1 MVHKE
6 GQDTRHTTLVL
17 ILVIRL
23 RLRSTAISTLFRL
36 RCMGP
41 TSRIWSCAPL
51 HVSIWLYH
59 RRHAPQIQA
68 KLTMS
73 SWRSPRSEPR
83 RFAVIDQGPPRLIG
97 NQHSQRATTARFQW
111 PRATGSPSNR
121 PLSIQGCRRTEAA
134 TSVASR
140 LVRVRSFSK
149 DRLDRE
155 KAHGKRVFYRR
166 GARSALTSRVVR
178 IRRAG
183 SSPVRQPAGD
193 KRIYHQLLGSGRR
206 CSTIEEVSTAAWP
219 GYPCEGLGD
228 LGCSEAPSSGLSSP

>member
-6 GQDTRHTTLVL
+6 GPDTRYTTPVL

-23 RLRSTAISTLFRL
+23 RLRSIAISRLFRL

-206 CSTIEEVSTAAWP
+206 CSTIEKASPAAESGQP
-219 GYPCEGLGD
+219 YDGPVD
-228 LGCSEAPSSGLSSP
+228 LLTRGAPPSGLSSP

>member
-6 GQDTRHTTLVL
+6 GPDTRYTYQVL
-17 ILVIRL
+17 NMVIRL
-23 RLRSTAISTLFRL
+23 RLRSIAISRLFRL

-140 LVRVRSFSK
+140 LIRVRSFCK

-183 SSPVRQPAGD
+183 CSRDRRLAGD
-193 KRIYHQLLGSGRR
+193 SGIDHQLLGSGRR
-206 CSTIEEVSTAAWP
+206 RFTIHKVWPAAEK
-219 GYPCEGLGD
+219 GYPYDGPVD
-228 LGCSEAPSSGLSSP
+228 LGCSQAPSRGLSSP

>member
-1 MVHKE
+1 MRPTRGGLPPFSRLPGTLVRLPVEIRSKTALILCPLPGVAYKE
-6 GQDTRHTTLVL
+6 GTV
-17 ILVIRL
+17 V
-23 RLRSTAISTLFRL
+23 
-36 RCMGP
+36 
-41 TSRIWSCAPL
+41 

-140 LVRVRSFSK
+140 LIRVRSFSQ

-155 KAHGKRVFYRR
+155 K
-166 GARSALTSRVVR
+166 LT
-178 IRRAG
+178 
-183 SSPVRQPAGD
+183 
-193 KRIYHQLLGSGRR
+193 GREGF
-206 CSTIEEVSTAAWP
+206 IGEELVP
-219 GYPCEGLGD
+219 L
-228 LGCSEAPSSGLSSP
+228 

>member
-6 GQDTRHTTLVL
+6 GPDTRYTTPVL

-23 RLRSTAISTLFRL
+23 RLRSIAISRLFRL

-111 PRATGSPSNR
+111 PRATGSPSKGRVSFILVHFPEQR
-121 PLSIQGCRRTEAA
+121 PPE
-134 TSVASR
+134 
-140 LVRVRSFSK
+140 LVVPLGWKLLF
-149 DRLDRE
+149 
-155 KAHGKRVFYRR
+155 GP
-166 GARSALTSRVVR
+166 ARSSQSRMVR
-178 IRRAG
+178 AESADAPAWPRFLPRRA
-183 SSPVRQPAGD
+183 
-193 KRIYHQLLGSGRR
+193 H
-206 CSTIEEVSTAAWP
+206 ST
-219 GYPCEGLGD
+219 GGM
-228 LGCSEAPSSGLSSP
+228 